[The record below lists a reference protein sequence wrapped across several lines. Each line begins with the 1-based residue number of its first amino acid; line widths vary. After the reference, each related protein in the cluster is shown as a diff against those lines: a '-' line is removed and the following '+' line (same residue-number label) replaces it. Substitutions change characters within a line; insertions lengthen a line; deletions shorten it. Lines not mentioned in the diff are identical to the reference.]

1 MVISSPRALRAL
13 ARGRVNAAVIQQ
25 DTVTM
30 RRPGGTEGPFDPDL
44 GYAPV
49 VPHAPYYTGKG
60 KITPQVV
67 RTAGEQAAGQIV
79 TALRFI
85 ASVPLSVIEVRPED
99 IVTCTASLDPANVG
113 KQLRVTGVHS
123 STFMTARRMLCVD
136 YQENP

>member
-1 MVISSPRALRAL
+1 
-13 ARGRVNAAVIQQ
+13 
-25 DTVTM
+25 M
-30 RRPGGTEGPFDPDL
+30 RHPGGVLGPFDPAL
-44 GYAPV
+44 GYAPIT
-49 VPHAPYYTGKG
+49 PNAPYYTGKG

-67 RTAGEQAAGQIV
+67 RTAGEQSAGQII

-123 STFMTARRMLCVD
+123 ATFMTARRMLCVD